1 MEIKNISQSIVF
13 HDQTFTKRTLVVN
26 KDILSFVLNLK
37 QGQALP
43 VHKHENSSLV
53 MHVLSGSGEIKI
65 NDEVERLTAGSVV
78 SAKGEDDFSI
88 PKVDEDMSVF
98 VVISPNPSNELYSR
112 PIG

>member
-1 MEIKNISQSIVF
+1 MDIKDINQSIVF

-26 KDILSFVLNLK
+26 NDILCFVLNLK
-37 QGQALP
+37 PGQVLP

-65 NDEVERLTAGSVV
+65 NDEVEKLIKGSVV

-88 PKVDEDMSVF
+88 PTVNEDMSIF
-98 VVISPNPSNELYSR
+98 VVISPNPSNAMYSK